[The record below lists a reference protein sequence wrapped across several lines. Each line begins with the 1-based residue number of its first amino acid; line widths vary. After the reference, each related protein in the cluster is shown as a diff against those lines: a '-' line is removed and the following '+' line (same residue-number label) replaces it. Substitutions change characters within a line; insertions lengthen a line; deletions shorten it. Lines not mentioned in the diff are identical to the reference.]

1 MPPLKGLKVV
11 DRTRVLAGPF
21 CTMMLGDMG
30 ADVLKIEEPE
40 LGDESR
46 GWAPFI
52 GEHSSYYLSVNRNKR
67 SVALDL
73 KTKEGADALAAL
85 INGADILVENFRPG
99 SLAKL
104 GFGYADVAKMNP
116 RLIYCSI
123 SGYGQNGPR
132 AALPGYDV
140 VLQ

>member
-11 DRTRVLAGPF
+11 DLTRVLAGPF

-30 ADVLKIEEPE
+30 ADVLKIEEPG

-52 GEHSSYYLSVNRNKR
+52 GEQSSYYLSVNRNKR

-73 KTKEGADALAAL
+73 KTKEGAGALEAL
-85 INGADILVENFRPG
+85 VRDADILVENFRPG
-99 SLAKL
+99 SLATL
-104 GFGYADVAKMNP
+104 GFGYADVSRINP
-116 RLIYCSI
+116 RL
-123 SGYGQNGPR
+123 
-132 AALPGYDV
+132 
-140 VLQ
+140 